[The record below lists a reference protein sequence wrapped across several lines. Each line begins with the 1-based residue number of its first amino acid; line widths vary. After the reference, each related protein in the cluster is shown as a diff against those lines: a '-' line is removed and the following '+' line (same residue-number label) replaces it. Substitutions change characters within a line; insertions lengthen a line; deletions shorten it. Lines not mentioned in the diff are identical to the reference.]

1 MGPFPISHSH
11 LTPACLWSGVSNWS
25 PSLSFFALEILVHL
39 SKVNSKLSTAWISGI
54 EHAYGRWDHPD
65 HIHVPILPSHL
76 PLLFESHLPIC
87 KMRITTQR
95 CGRSEWVNIYK
106 IAFTEL
112 ATWFLPSIPLGW
124 KHRQHCQSSGKKLK
138 QQRHFKGILSW
149 WDYYYHKQL
158 QNVPTHSPHQRYILP
173 LCLPAHLCFGGYSND
188 ERLGTNS
195 LS

>member
-1 MGPFPISHSH
+1 MLCTQFWVDFWKMNQDFKSEEGKGGWSVWDTRAQTSRSQVWMGN
-11 LTPACLWSGVSNWS
+11 G
-25 PSLSFFALEILVHL
+25 
-39 SKVNSKLSTAWISGI
+39 
-54 EHAYGRWDHPD
+54 
-65 HIHVPILPSHL
+65 
-76 PLLFESHLPIC
+76 
-87 KMRITTQR
+87 ITTQR

-112 ATWFLPSIPLGW
+112 ATWFLPSMPLGW

-188 ERLGTNS
+188 RRLGTNS